1 MSKRKNKNGRS
12 TAQKRL
18 KGSEFEPD
26 TVRTCW
32 EGYRG
37 HIGSMH
43 NLIVIPI
50 LDLETVFVFGNKW
63 YQMVPNGTK
72 RYQTIGFAL
81 FADIYTHDWC
91 LFSHAFD

>member
-1 MSKRKNKNGRS
+1 MSKRKNKNSRS

-50 LDLETVFVFGNKW
+50 LDLETVLYLVA
-63 YQMVPNGTK
+63 NGTK
-72 RYQTIGFAL
+72 
-81 FADIYTHDWC
+81 W
-91 LFSHAFD
+91 